1 MKVIKNAKNAIYL
14 FQIVKNVRLQHN
26 ALHVKVI
33 IILKVIYLDVLLIA
47 LRRLVFIKNY
57 NFKIFFFFFIINIR
71 YLERCKQLYVQKV

>member
-47 LRRLVFIKNY
+47 LRRLVFIKN
-57 NFKIFFFFFIINIR
+57 
-71 YLERCKQLYVQKV
+71 

>member
-26 ALHVKVI
+26 ALRVKVI

-47 LRRLVFIKNY
+47 LRRLVFIKN
-57 NFKIFFFFFIINIR
+57 
-71 YLERCKQLYVQKV
+71 